1 MTAAARGSEVLVK
14 MALLLSLLA
23 AALAAALAVGGV
35 LTPAFRS
42 LPPPGPLAGGC
53 AAAPHRCGFPDA
65 TNTGVPA
72 GMTLKSV
79 PAQVSRGPGW
89 YYDSRGFVEVD
100 GNGAVLRGLYIP
112 HNLDISASDV
122 IISDDR
128 IVNSGQSS
136 FGVSLRHTR
145 NVTIEDSDIC
155 GPNGGSGRLMVGVK
169 DVYGDSSGTSV
180 LRNNIWHASTGVQ
193 MGEGVIEGNYLHSPG
208 FLSGDHINGITS
220 NGGRTL
226 SMTIQH
232 NTVFVNY
239 PQNDAVSLFED
250 FGIQGNRTIN
260 DNLLA
265 GGGYTIYGGRG
276 KQGQPF
282 NIRIT
287 NNRISSI
294 YFPSGGHWGPVAYY
308 SPEGPGNVWS
318 GNVWDETGRPIGI
331 PAGAGS
337 GGSPAPGGAALPG
350 ITRHIPAQGVETAC
364 SDCS

>member
-1 MTAAARGSEVLVK
+1 MLLLPEEASSLVK
-14 MALLLSLLA
+14 ITILLSLL
-23 AALAAALAVGGV
+23 LAFGLAVALAVGGM
-35 LTPAFRS
+35 LIPTLRS
-42 LPPPGPLAGGC
+42 VPPPGPLAGGC

-89 YYDSRGFVEVD
+89 YYDSRGFVEVSD
-100 GNGAVLRGLYIP
+100 NGAVLSGLYIP
-112 HNLDISASDV
+112 HNLDITASDV
-122 IISDDR
+122 TISHDR

-136 FGVSLRHTR
+136 FGISLRHTR
-145 NVTIEDSDIC
+145 NVTIEDSDIY
-155 GPNGGSGRLMVGVK
+155 GPNDGSGRLMVGIK
-169 DVYGDSSGTSV
+169 DVYGDSTGTSI

-193 MGEGVIEGNYLHSPG
+193 TGEGVIEGNYLHSPG
-208 FLSGDHINGITS
+208 FRQGDHINGITS

-226 SMTIQH
+226 PMTIQH

-239 PQNDAVSLFED
+239 AQNDAISLFED
-250 FGIQGNRTIN
+250 FGVQGNRTIN

-276 KQGQPF
+276 RKGESF

-294 YFPSGGHWGPVAYY
+294 YFPSGGHWGPLAYY
-308 SPEGPGNVWS
+308 SPHGRGNVWS
-318 GNVWDETGRPIGI
+318 GNVWDKTGRPIGI
-331 PAGAGS
+331 REDAGR
-337 GGSPAPGGAALPG
+337 GGPQ
-350 ITRHIPAQGVETAC
+350 R
-364 SDCS
+364 